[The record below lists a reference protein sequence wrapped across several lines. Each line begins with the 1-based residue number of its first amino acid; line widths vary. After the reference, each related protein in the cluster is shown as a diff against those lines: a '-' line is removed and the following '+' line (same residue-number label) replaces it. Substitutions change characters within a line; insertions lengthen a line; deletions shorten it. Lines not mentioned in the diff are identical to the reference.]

1 MNKIYVIGS
10 GPTLDF
16 IDVCFFGGET
26 VIAVN
31 EVGERLGLYN
41 NNKIDVHTFSHYH
54 PETFVLAEQ
63 YPKHK
68 FHLPLGDR
76 GFAGEPSERP
86 ANATFYPHHATK
98 FDWDPET
105 RWPHNGIMVGS
116 TGVHGAMHLACKMG
130 AEFIVL
136 VGVDCGI
143 LDGKFNHSNYQSG
156 NLVNDDTSNWLARWD
171 MHLRQVKDVLTRE
184 YGVSIYSMNPFV
196 NLNLEGHKWT
206 KPVLASRG
214 LCRTCGFHCADLHG

>member
-1 MNKIYVIGS
+1 MNKIYVVGS

-16 IDVCFFGGET
+16 IDVRFFEGET

-31 EVGERLGLYN
+31 EVGERLGLYDN
-41 NNKIDVHTFSHYH
+41 SKIDVHTFSHYH
-54 PETFVLAEQ
+54 DETFALAEK
-63 YPKHK
+63 YPQQK
-68 FHLPLGDR
+68 FYTTRGDR
-76 GFAGEPSERP
+76 GFTGEPKMRP
-86 ANATFYPHHATK
+86 ENVTFFDHNNTS
-98 FDWDPET
+98 FDWVPKADWPEG
-105 RWPHNGIMVGS
+105 GIMVGS

-130 AEFIVL
+130 AEFVVL

-143 LDGKFNHSNYQSG
+143 LDGKFNHSDYQSG
-156 NLVNDDTSNWLARWD
+156 NLVKDNTSNWLARWD

-184 YGVSIYSMNPFV
+184 YGVGIYSLNPFV